1 MLLKKFLRITIIL
14 IYINMDNKMDIDMDK
29 DIIDELINN
38 IKKLSFFSDEHEYMK
53 LYEASLIEIED
64 IEYESELFD
73 ILDGALK
80 RYKNYINNIEFVNET
95 KDIERM
101 LKKYFKEYKNYKID
115 EYKLFKLIKRID
127 KSILDMI
134 HSSKEAKFWI

>member
-1 MLLKKFLRITIIL
+1 
-14 IYINMDNKMDIDMDK
+14 MDNKMEMDIDK

-73 ILDGALK
+73 ILEGALK

-115 EYKLFKLIKRID
+115 EYKLFKLMKRID
-127 KSILDMI
+127 KGILDMI

>member
-1 MLLKKFLRITIIL
+1 
-14 IYINMDNKMDIDMDK
+14 MDNKMEMDIDK

-73 ILDGALK
+73 ILEGALK

-115 EYKLFKLIKRID
+115 EYKLFKLMKRID
-127 KSILDMI
+127 KGILDMI
-134 HSSKEAKFWI
+134 HSSKEAKFWL

>member
-1 MLLKKFLRITIIL
+1 MGNID
-14 IYINMDNKMDIDMDK
+14 NMDTDIDNMDTDMDIDK

-73 ILDGALK
+73 ILESALK
-80 RYKNYINNIEFVNET
+80 RYKKYINNIEFINET
-95 KDIERM
+95 KNIEIM
-101 LKKYFKEYKNYKID
+101 LKKYFKEYENYKID
-115 EYKLFKLIKRID
+115 EYKLFKLMKKID
-127 KSILDMI
+127 KGILDMI
-134 HSSKEAKFWI
+134 HSSKEAKFWL